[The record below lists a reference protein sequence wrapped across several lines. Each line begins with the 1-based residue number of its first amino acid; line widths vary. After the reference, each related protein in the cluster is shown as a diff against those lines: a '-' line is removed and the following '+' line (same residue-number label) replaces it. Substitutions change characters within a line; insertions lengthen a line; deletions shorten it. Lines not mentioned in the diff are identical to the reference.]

1 MGQNMASFC
10 DLDKPQRAD
19 LAKPIK
25 VAKDKH
31 ELCLALNQ
39 SKLEGSIGKVQC
51 MPKDSWVGIT
61 SRAEQQVCTGRRV

>member
-10 DLDKPQRAD
+10 DLDKPQRAV

-25 VAKDKH
+25 LAKDEH
-31 ELCLALNQ
+31 ELCLGLNQ

-51 MPKDSWVGIT
+51 MPKGQLGGDYQSGGTAGVHW
-61 SRAEQQVCTGRRV
+61 